1 MKNRY
6 LYIVL
11 VVAVGAILRFNGY
24 PSYAVETIAPD
35 WATISSEQ
43 EQTLSTTDYVSDFAL
58 SGYSPA
64 LANNAFARRYETHSR
79 TVQNDYSNARTPNFA
94 LFIAEESAVSHRLN
108 TDISYAE
115 TLVVG
120 LPTEDIS
127 FPFNTF
133 W

>member
-24 PSYAVETIAPD
+24 PSYVVETITPD

-64 LANNAFARRYETHSR
+64 LANNTFARRYETHSR
-79 TVQNDYSNARTPNFA
+79 TVQNDYSNTRAQDFA
-94 LFIAEESAVSHRLN
+94 IFAVWETAANHRLN
-108 TDISYAE
+108 SDISYAE

-127 FPFNTF
+127 FPFSTF

>member
-11 VVAVGAILRFNGY
+11 VVAVGAILRFSGY

-64 LANNAFARRYETHSR
+64 LVNNTFARRYETHSR
-79 TVQNDYSNARTPNFA
+79 TVQNDFSNARTPDFA
-94 LFIAEESAVSHRLN
+94 ISAAWETAANHRLN
-108 TDISYAE
+108 SDISYAE

>member
-11 VVAVGAILRFNGY
+11 VVAVGAILRFSGY

-64 LANNAFARRYETHSR
+64 LANNAFARRYETLSR
-79 TVQNDYSNARTPNFA
+79 TVQNDYSNTRAQDFA
-94 LFIAEESAVSHRLN
+94 IFAVWETAANHRLN
-108 TDISYAE
+108 SDISYAE

-127 FPFNTF
+127 FPFSIF

>member
-11 VVAVGAILRFNGY
+11 VVAVGVILRFNGY

-64 LANNAFARRYETHSR
+64 LANNAFARRYETHLR
-79 TVQNDYSNARTPNFA
+79 TVQNDYSNARTPYFA
-94 LFIAEESAVSHRLN
+94 IFAVWKTAANHRLN
-108 TDISYAE
+108 SDISYAE

>member
-64 LANNAFARRYETHSR
+64 LVNNTFARRYETHSR
-79 TVQNDYSNARTPNFA
+79 IVQNDFSNARTPDFA
-94 LFIAEESAVSHRLN
+94 ISAAWETAANYRLN
-108 TDISYAE
+108 SDISYAE

>member
-35 WATISSEQ
+35 WATVSSEQ

-64 LANNAFARRYETHSR
+64 LVNNTFARRYETHSR
-79 TVQNDYSNARTPNFA
+79 IVQNDFSNARTPDFA
-94 LFIAEESAVSHRLN
+94 ISAAWETAANHRLN
-108 TDISYAE
+108 SDISYAE